1 MRTAIRRRH
10 ASARSDREVC
20 PIRHLLYRGKYGA
33 VHDVLNTPVVYDVLN
48 TNNYLLTQEGTI
60 YRAEIARMTFSNI
73 RDQLHTKHIA

>member
-1 MRTAIRRRH
+1 MQ
-10 ASARSDREVC
+10 S
-20 PIRHLLYRGKYGA
+20 
-33 VHDVLNTPVVYDVLN
+33 DVLNTPVVYDVLN